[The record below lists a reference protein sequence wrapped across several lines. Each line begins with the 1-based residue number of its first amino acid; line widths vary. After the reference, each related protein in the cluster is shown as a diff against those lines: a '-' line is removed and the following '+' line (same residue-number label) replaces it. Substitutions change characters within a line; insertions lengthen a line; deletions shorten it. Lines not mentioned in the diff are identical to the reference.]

1 MHLILPAAMSVHD
14 GLKLR
19 HRDHMAVPTA
29 LAEPQSLPEIQHRP
43 RGDDEPREG
52 CQYPDPSRRS
62 LVLVDET
69 AQEVSAP
76 ELHR

>member
-1 MHLILPAAMSVHD
+1 MPS
-14 GLKLR
+14 R
-19 HRDHMAVPTA
+19 
-29 LAEPQSLPEIQHRP
+29 LPERP
-43 RGDDEPREG
+43 EG

-69 AQEVSAP
+69 AEEVSAP